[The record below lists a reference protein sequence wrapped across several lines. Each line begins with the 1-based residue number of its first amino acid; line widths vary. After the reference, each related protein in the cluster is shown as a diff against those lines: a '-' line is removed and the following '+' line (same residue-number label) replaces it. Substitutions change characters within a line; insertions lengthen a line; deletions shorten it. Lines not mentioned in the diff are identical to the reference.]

1 MSSTCPIPNISGGTA
16 MASAG
21 GTTVII
27 SCFSGYNI
35 QGASVLQC
43 VNGSWNF
50 PVPTCFRE
58 SHNDIHT
65 HVHNKLDVN
74 DIGRK
79 KIYMKLYKFSLI
91 EIENRKKEKK
101 RKIEKSNSERGRERE

>member
-1 MSSTCPIPNISGGTA
+1 

-21 GTTVII
+21 GTSVII

-65 HVHNKLDVN
+65 YVHNKLDVN

-79 KIYMKLYKFSLI
+79 KIYMKLYTFSLT
-91 EIENRKKEKK
+91 EIEKRKKEKK
-101 RKIEKSNSERGRERE
+101 RKKKIEKSNSERGRGEIKRIEIYKKEII